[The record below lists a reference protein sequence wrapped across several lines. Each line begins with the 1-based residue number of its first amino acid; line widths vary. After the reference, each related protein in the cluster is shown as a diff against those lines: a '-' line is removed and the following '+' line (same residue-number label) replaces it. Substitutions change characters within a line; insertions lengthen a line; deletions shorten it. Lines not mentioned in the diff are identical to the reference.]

1 LASLLRTSFGQPAS
15 DIVLPACFAHR
26 FASLLRTSFCNSL
39 LRTSFWHAATIV
51 FARLRQQC
59 AALLPTRNQKETK
72 RIKTKQK
79 QNLVIEQ
86 RDQKSKSIRRFSK
99 KTQKTNPK
107 SESESEIES
116 KQITTTMPVPDQVFI
131 PSEFSPNTLKFSAPR
146 AQGDRGMKTIF
157 INAASRGS
165 VGLEL
170 PWMLT
175 WNGIKDFTDLN
186 TGISDGKFSIEL
198 AFPLSND
205 TSEETETLLTK
216 LQQLDDHIVAEATK
230 CSELWFGKVQS
241 REVVK
246 EFFTSPLKA
255 AKKKPAAPGRPAGEE
270 YPPSLKIKVPCYKE
284 KEAAQEKWPI
294 MVFDNEGLEL
304 FPRSCADPTLL
315 IRPRSKVAC
324 VIKIKSIWIVNKSW
338 GYQMELCQMAT
349 EPRVEQLENANR
361 SLFRNLKPSLTPVP
375 AATPAATP
383 TPAPAAQVATTYAA
397 DSDDEQVQEEV
408 QEEEQEQQDMEVVA
422 TPVPVPVATPT
433 PAPTPAPVVVE
444 KKVVKRPAESI
455 AVPIPFVEPAAA
467 AATTNPVA
475 AAAAADVPSQP
486 KKKIVKKTA
495 VAAS

>member
-1 LASLLRTSFGQPAS
+1 
-15 DIVLPACFAHR
+15 
-26 FASLLRTSFCNSL
+26 
-39 LRTSFWHAATIV
+39 
-51 FARLRQQC
+51 
-59 AALLPTRNQKETK
+59 LLPTRNQKETK

-107 SESESEIES
+107 SESESEG

-216 LQQLDDHIVAEATK
+216 LQELDNHIVAEATK

-324 VIKIKSIWIVNKSW
+324 VIKLKSIWIVNKSW

-375 AATPAATP
+375 APTPAATP
-383 TPAPAAQVATTYAA
+383 APAPKPATTYAA
-397 DSDDEQVQEEV
+397 DSDEEQVQEEV
-408 QEEEQEQQDMEVVA
+408 QEEEQEDMEVVA

-433 PAPTPAPVVVE
+433 PVVVE

-467 AATTNPVA
+467 AATTNTVA